1 MPNADLVRILQVIS
15 LLGAAVLST
24 KLLINGL
31 WKRYPVFFWYFVF
44 RIANTAWPLLIPNGS
59 GAYEPFWILTEP
71 VSWTFHILVVVELCR
86 LVLTGHRGI
95 YSLLRW
101 AMSASVIIAVGIS
114 ILSLLPKIQPRMNLD
129 TRVLGFWF
137 ATQRGL
143 DFALAIFLLLILFV
157 LSRYPMRLSRNV
169 LLHAALYTIFFFE
182 GALTTFLRVLAVS
195 GPQLRVI
202 NLWMAGL
209 SALCIFAWVFLLSPR
224 GEGAP
229 SLPPISPRHEQH
241 ALRQLEALN
250 ATLLKVAIK

>member
-1 MPNADLVRILQVIS
+1 
-15 LLGAAVLST
+15 
-24 KLLINGL
+24 
-31 WKRYPVFFWYFVF
+31 
-44 RIANTAWPLLIPNGS
+44 
-59 GAYEPFWILTEP
+59 
-71 VSWTFHILVVVELCR
+71 VVVELCR

-101 AMSASVIIAVGIS
+101 AMFASVIIAVGIS

-224 GEGAP
+224 GERTP